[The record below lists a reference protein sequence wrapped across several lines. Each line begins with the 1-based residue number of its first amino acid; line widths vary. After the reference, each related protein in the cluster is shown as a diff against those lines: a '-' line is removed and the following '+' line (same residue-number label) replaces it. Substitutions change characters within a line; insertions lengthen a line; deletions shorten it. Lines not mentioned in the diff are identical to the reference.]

1 MRDDMEVQD
10 GGAICIHIADSLHC
24 IAETNNTVKQLYSFK
39 KKSNDNF
46 QIEKLYIT
54 GFDNIVYYYI
64 YNIL

>member
-39 KKSNDNF
+39 KK
-46 QIEKLYIT
+46 K
-54 GFDNIVYYYI
+54 
-64 YNIL
+64 